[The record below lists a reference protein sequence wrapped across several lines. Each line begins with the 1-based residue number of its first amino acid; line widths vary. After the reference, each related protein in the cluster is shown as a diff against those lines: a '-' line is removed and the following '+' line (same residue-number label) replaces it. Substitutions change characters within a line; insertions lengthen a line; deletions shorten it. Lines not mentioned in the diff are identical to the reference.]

1 MLISQSWK
9 ETGNRKQETGFPTL
23 MSLLMPVAIRPM
35 QYVPFLSLSPCLLVT
50 LSPLLPASC
59 LLSVITATPK
69 GNKSAS
75 HDQKSYLHC
84 DLIDEGE
91 SDVEG

>member
-1 MLISQSWK
+1 MLISQGKK
-9 ETGNRKQETGFPTL
+9 EQGTRTENVTTL
-23 MSLLMPVAIRPM
+23 NVERATD
-35 QYVPFLSLSPCLLVT
+35 FLSPR
-50 LSPLLPASC
+50 SC
-59 LLSVITATPK
+59 SWITATPK

-91 SDVEG
+91 PDVEG

>member
-9 ETGNRKQETGFPTL
+9 ETGNRKQEAGENL
-23 MSLLMPVAIRPM
+23 YS
-35 QYVPFLSLSPCLLVT
+35 CLLF
-50 LSPLLPASC
+50 PASC

-91 SDVEG
+91 PDVEG